1 MATSK
6 QVESEVQ
13 ALVESIADEACT
25 GLFEAYGVPLRRCD
39 FEAAAAKE
47 LLWSSV
53 VGFTGPGIRGAC
65 ILAATEQPLHQSLP
79 ISGSLRDWIA
89 ELCNQLTGRI
99 KNRLGAHGAEVYV
112 TTPVVLRGEH
122 LAPLPRRETPP
133 HLFSSEGGT
142 VLLWLDVETEPTF
155 TLRSPPEPLVVSEGE
170 ALLF

>member
-1 MATSK
+1 MQPPK
-6 QVESEVQ
+6 QLESDAQ

-25 GLFEAYGVPLRRCD
+25 GLFEAYGVPLQRCE
-39 FEAAAAKE
+39 FEPASTKE

-65 ILAATEQPLHQSLP
+65 ILAATEQPLHSSLP

-99 KNRLGAHGAEVYV
+99 KNRLAAHGAEVYV

-122 LAPLPRRETPP
+122 LAPLPRKDTPP

-142 VLLWLDVETEPTF
+142 VLLWLDVETEPGF
-155 TLRSPPEPLVVSEGE
+155 ALKSPPEPRLISEGE